1 MRTSNKSLQLTYI
14 GHRKRLRQKFELCNE
29 AIQDYE
35 LLELLLFYI
44 FPRKDTKRLAKALLR
59 KFRTLHKLIFS
70 EKSAILEVD
79 GIGESTYVFIQV
91 LRELYAR
98 LSLEKVQRRPLIN
111 SIDRVVEYYN
121 LVLSSDIREQLRVM
135 FLDNKSQL
143 IAEEQIQSGTV
154 NRTAFFP
161 REIIK
166 KALDYGASAIIITH
180 NHPSGD
186 PTPSQQDIDMTKNLQ
201 KICKSMDIV
210 LLDHIIIGANKVT
223 SFHNKKII

>member
-1 MRTSNKSLQLTYI
+1 MSSQDKSSKFIYI
-14 GHRKRLRQKFELCNE
+14 GHRKRLRQKFEVSNE
-29 AIQDYE
+29 SLQDYE
-35 LLELLLFYI
+35 ILELLLFYV
-44 FPRKDTKRLAKALLR
+44 FPRKDTKGLAKSLLK
-59 KFRTLHKLIFS
+59 KFKTLHKVIFS
-70 EKSAILEVD
+70 EKSTLLSVD
-79 GIGESTYVFIQV
+79 GVGESTYILLQV

-98 LSLEKVQRRPLIN
+98 LSLEKIQRRPLIN
-111 SIDRVVEYYN
+111 SIDRVVEYYH
-121 LVLSSDIREQLRVM
+121 LLLSNDIREQLRVM

-154 NRTAFFP
+154 NRTVFFP

-166 KALDYGASAIIITH
+166 KALDYGASAIIVIH

-201 KICKSMDIV
+201 KICKSIDIV
-210 LLDHIIIGANKVT
+210 LLDHIIIGANRIT

>member
-1 MRTSNKSLQLTYI
+1 MRSQNKPLQPTYV
-14 GHRKRLRQKFELCNE
+14 GHRNRLRQKFELCNGSL
-29 AIQDYE
+29 QDYE
-35 LLELLLFYI
+35 LLELLLFYVL
-44 FPRKDTKRLAKALLR
+44 PRKDTKGTAKALLR
-59 KFRTLHKLIFS
+59 KFNTLHKLIFS
-70 EKSAILEVD
+70 EKSAILDVD
-79 GIGESTYVFIQV
+79 GIGESTYIFLQI

-111 SIDRVVEYYN
+111 SIDRVVKYYN
-121 LVLSSDIREQLRVM
+121 LVLSNDIREQLRIM

-166 KALDYGASAIIITH
+166 KALNYGASAIIVTH

-201 KICKSMDIV
+201 KICKSIDIV